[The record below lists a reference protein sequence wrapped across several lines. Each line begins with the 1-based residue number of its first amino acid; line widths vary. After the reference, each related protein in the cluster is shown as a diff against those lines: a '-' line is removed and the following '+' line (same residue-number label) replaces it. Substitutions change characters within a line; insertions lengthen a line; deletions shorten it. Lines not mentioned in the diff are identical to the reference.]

1 MATYFSSSMF
11 DNPVLRYLAY
21 AVVALLL
28 SVVHIVFL
36 KYLAVQS
43 VTPDLLLLLVIW
55 AALLEGQYVG
65 MIIGFGAGLLFDML
79 TTDVLGSNALA
90 KTVAGFLAGYFFRDG
105 MGLATIGSYRLLL
118 IVTFT
123 GFIHNMLYF
132 FFYVQ
137 PMQTSF
143 WEFFLVN
150 GVATTLYT
158 TVVAVFPML
167 YVNRRREW

>member
-1 MATYFSSSMF
+1 MPTYFSTSIF
-11 DNPVLRYLAY
+11 DNPALRYVAY
-21 AVVALLL
+21 AVVALFL

-43 VTPDLLLLLVIW
+43 VTPDLLLLLVVW
-55 AALLEGQYVG
+55 AALVEGQYAG
-65 MIIGFGAGLLFDML
+65 MIIGFGTGLLFDML

-90 KTVAGFLAGYFFRDG
+90 KTVAGFLAGYFYKDG
-105 MGLATIGSYRLLL
+105 MAFATIGSYRLLL

-123 GFIHNMLYF
+123 GFIHNLIYF
-132 FFYVQ
+132 FFYIQ

-143 WEFFLVN
+143 WEFFLIN

-158 TVVAVFPML
+158 TVVAAFPML
-167 YVNRRREW
+167 FINRRRDW

>member
-1 MATYFSSSMF
+1 MSTYFSMSMF
-11 DNPVLRYLAY
+11 DNPALRYLAY
-21 AVVALLL
+21 AVVAMLL
-28 SVVHIVFL
+28 SVVHMVFL
-36 KYLAVQS
+36 KYVSVQS
-43 VTPDLLLLLVIW
+43 VTPDLLLLLVVW
-55 AALLEGQYVG
+55 AALMEGQYVG
-65 MIIGFGAGLLFDML
+65 MIVGFGAGLLFDML

-90 KTVAGFLAGYFFRDG
+90 KTLAGFMAGYFYREG

-123 GFIHNMLYF
+123 GFLHNLVYF
-132 FFYVQ
+132 FFYIK

-158 TVVAVFPML
+158 TVVATFPML
-167 YVNRRREW
+167 LVNRRNEW